1 MLIPG
6 SGSGILVRSLSL
18 LLVAGL
24 FLAKLVHAQ
33 TTVNIHAIQ
42 TDLPASP
49 YLGQSV
55 TTSGIVIGVL
65 SDGFYIENAES
76 DWDSE
81 VSTAE
86 GIFVYTPSGIPSN
99 AVAGY
104 ELQVTGAVEA
114 SNTSSYAGTQILLSG
129 TPTTVSTGNSLP
141 QAISSSTL
149 STATTGVFGQW
160 LEFEGMRIEVP
171 SLLTTSGT
179 GGTIPTAGQ
188 SATSNGQFWGVLTG
202 TTRPFRATG
211 ISELD
216 TVPATAPSTVSRWS
230 GNPQLLFIDS
240 SGRGGTALN
249 VTANE
254 TVTDLIG
261 IVDYHESSAGYTG
274 ILLDPTSGYGTAGG
288 ASTGTA
294 AASPATGQIT
304 IATQDLDDF
313 YSAATLGA
321 TPYAN
326 RLSKTAL
333 SIVNYEHSPDIL
345 AVQGAG
351 SASMLSG
358 LAGQISTDGGASYA
372 AYWYAG
378 NDSSG
383 LDNGFLVNSSKV
395 NVVSIEQIGKAATY
409 TTTSGTTVTLFDWP
423 PVVLQAAIPRT
434 GTTDYDI
441 TVICIKMLDRTNIDS
456 TTLGP
461 DVRAKREAQ
470 AVYLANLIQ
479 SYQAA
484 GQHVLAAGNYNAFE
498 FSDGYV
504 DTVGAILGAPVSSTL
519 VTLASPSGLT
529 SPNLENQT
537 TTVTATERYTYVE
550 NGSAEE
556 PDHILVTSDLAALTS
571 VGYARFGADFPVID
585 LNDATTA
592 LHASSHDGV
601 VAYLTVP
608 YPTTLS
614 LTSSLNPSYQGE
626 SVTFTA
632 TVSSS
637 SGTPTGTVLFYDGT
651 TELGSGTLTDGSA
664 AYTTS
669 SLTVGSHT
677 IKAVYEGDASHE
689 SSSATLV
696 QVVLEPLA
704 STSVLTCS
712 PNPAA
717 YGATVTCTDTVS
729 GSASTPTGTVTFYDG
744 TTELGTGT
752 LSSGAATYSTSS
764 LSVGSHTITA
774 VYAGTSPY
782 AGSTSNAVT
791 EIITSNFGIS
801 ISPASRSVYTG
812 ETAAYTV
819 TVAPDTGFTLSVALT
834 CSGLPANTTCTTT
847 PATVTGGSGTSQVL
861 LHTTAP
867 AKATADLT
875 YPFGTVVVAFGGVLI
890 WIFPKRLRRHPRFL
904 ALILLLSALS
914 IGALGGCGSP
924 AGTLSG
930 GTPAGSYTVTVTGV
944 ANDGSIVLTHT
955 AAATLK
961 VKSLF

>member
-1 MLIPG
+1 
-6 SGSGILVRSLSL
+6 V
-18 LLVAGL
+18 GL

-65 SDGFYIENAES
+65 SDGFYIENPES
-76 DWDSE
+76 DWDSS
-81 VSTAE
+81 VATAE
-86 GIFVYTPSGIPSN
+86 GIYVYTPSGIPSN
-99 AVAGY
+99 AVVGY
-104 ELQVTGAVEA
+104 ELQVTGTVEA
-114 SNTSSYAGTQILLSG
+114 SNSSSYAGTQILISG

-141 QAISSSTL
+141 ETVPSSTL
-149 STATTGVFGQW
+149 STAATGVFGQW
-160 LEFEGMRIEVP
+160 LEFEGMRIEVS

-179 GGTIPTAGQ
+179 GGAIPTASQ

-202 TTRPFRATG
+202 TSRPFRATG

-240 SGRGGTALN
+240 SGRGGTALD

-274 ILLDPTSGYGTAGG
+274 ILLDPTSGYGTASG

-294 AASPATGQIT
+294 AATPATGQIT

-321 TPYAN
+321 APYAN
-326 RLSKTAL
+326 RLSKSAL
-333 SIVNYEHSPDIL
+333 SIVSYEHSPDIL

-383 LDNGFLVNSSKV
+383 LANGFLINSSKV

-409 TTTSGTTVTLFDWP
+409 TTTSGTTATLFDWP

-434 GTTDYDI
+434 GATDYDI
-441 TVICIKMLDRTNIDS
+441 TVICSRMLDRTNIDS

-479 SYQAA
+479 SYQSA
-484 GQHVLAAGNYNAFE
+484 GEHVFAAGNYNAFE

-504 DTVGAILGAPVSSTL
+504 DTVGAILGEPVSSTL
-519 VTLASPSGLT
+519 VTLASPSDLT
-529 SPNLENQT
+529 SPNLENLT
-537 TTVTATERYTYVE
+537 TTATATDRYTYVE

-556 PDHILVTSDLAALTS
+556 PDHILVTSDLASLTS

-585 LNDATTA
+585 LNDASTA

-608 YPTTLS
+608 YPTTLT

-626 SVTFTA
+626 NVTFTA
-632 TVSSS
+632 TASSS
-637 SGTPTGTVLFYDGT
+637 SGTPTGTVIFYDGS
-651 TELGSGTLTDGSA
+651 TELGSGTLTDGSTTYA
-664 AYTTS
+664 TS
-669 SLTVGSHT
+669 SLAIGSHT
-677 IKAVYEGDASHE
+677 IKAVYGGDASHE
-689 SSSATLV
+689 SATATLV
-696 QVVLEPLA
+696 QIVLEPLA
-704 STSVLTCS
+704 STNILTCS

-717 YGATVTCTDTVS
+717 YGATVTCTATVS

-752 LSSGAATYSTSS
+752 LSSGVATYSTSS
-764 LSVGSHTITA
+764 LSVGSHIITA
-774 VYAGTSPY
+774 VYAASGPY
-782 AGSTSNAVT
+782 AASTSNAVT

-834 CSGLPANTTCTTT
+834 CSGLPANTTCTMT

-861 LHTTAP
+861 VQTTAP
-867 AKATADLT
+867 AKATAQLT
-875 YPFGTVVVAFGGVLI
+875 SPFGTVALAFGGVLI

-904 ALILLLSALS
+904 TLILFLSALS

-930 GTPAGSYTVTVTGV
+930 GTSAGSYTVTVTGV

-955 AAATLK
+955 ATATLK